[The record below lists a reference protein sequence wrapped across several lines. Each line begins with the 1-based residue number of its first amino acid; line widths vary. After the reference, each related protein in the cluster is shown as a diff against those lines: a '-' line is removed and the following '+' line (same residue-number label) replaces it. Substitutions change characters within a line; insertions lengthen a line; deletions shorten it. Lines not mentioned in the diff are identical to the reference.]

1 MSIHPD
7 EPTEAVD
14 LGDKYGE
21 DDPLNELRFPVC
33 MTCTYGRGIH
43 TRLVRQKD
51 GLHCPN
57 CPDELRPIQMFTFAP
72 GEPMDV
78 A

>member
-1 MSIHPD
+1 MSVHEG
-7 EPTEAVD
+7 EPSERVD

-33 MTCTYGRGIH
+33 WTCQHGRDVR
-43 TRLVRQKD
+43 TLLVRQKD
-51 GLHCPN
+51 GLHCPT
-57 CPDELRPIQMFTFAP
+57 CPDELRPIQMWTGVSP
-72 GEPMDV
+72 QGEW